1 MVFTLEALQAFWGD
15 CLLVHAGD
23 PPQLVVI
30 DGGPSATYAASLK
43 PRLDQLRAARG
54 GDDPLGIDLL
64 VVSHIDGDHI
74 QGVIR
79 LADELVTAGDAGQ
92 AAPYAV
98 RTLWNN
104 TFDDVLGNRAQELAD
119 AAARG
124 QLAGADHDVEAVIAS
139 VPEGR
144 TLRDLAA
151 RLGWPVNRPVG
162 GLVTVDRSPAPLEV
176 TSGVSLTVVAPAQP
190 QLDALYDEWER
201 WLEKAKLDPLQPA
214 SITDTSV
221 FNRSSIVL
229 LLEAGGKR
237 MLLTGDA
244 RGDHVTA
251 GLERIGAAKD
261 GVTTVDLLKLPHHGS
276 ARNVDAGFFEAV
288 RAEHYVISANGRFS
302 NPDRETLDM
311 LARVRSDDDWVL
323 HLTNA
328 DGQRPD
334 GSTLGALLQ
343 AWQDGLR
350 AQGRNVQVRTRAEG
364 ELGVRID
371 LADPLPGA

>member
-15 CLLVHAGD
+15 CLLVHAGEK
-23 PPQLVVI
+23 LLLI

-43 PRLDQLRAARG
+43 PRLDELRAQRG
-54 GDDPLGIDLL
+54 TPLELDLL
-64 VVSHIDGDHI
+64 LVSHIDGDHI
-74 QGVIR
+74 QGIIR
-79 LADELVTAGDAGQ
+79 LADELATPGREQDVL
-92 AAPYAV
+92 V

-124 QLAGADHDVEAVIAS
+124 QLDGAEHDVAAVIAS

-162 GLVTVDRSPAPLEV
+162 GLVTVDRAPAALDV
-176 TSGVSLTVVAPAQP
+176 GDGLTLTVVAPAQP
-190 QLDALYDEWER
+190 QLDALYEEWER
-201 WLEKAKLDPLQPA
+201 WLEKAARDPLSPA

-229 LLEAGGKR
+229 LLEAAGKR
-237 MLLTGDA
+237 MLLCGDA
-244 RGDHVTA
+244 RGDHVSA
-251 GLERIGAAKD
+251 GLERIGAAVD

-276 ARNVDAGFFEAV
+276 ARNVDDAFFEAV
-288 RAEHYVISANGRFS
+288 RATHYVISANGRFS

-328 DGQRPD
+328 DGTRPD
-334 GSTLGALLQ
+334 GTTVAALL
-343 AWQDGLR
+343 AEWQDGLR
-350 AQGRNVQVRTRAEG
+350 SQGRHVEVRARADDS
-364 ELGVRID
+364 LGVRID
-371 LADPLPGA
+371 LADPLGA